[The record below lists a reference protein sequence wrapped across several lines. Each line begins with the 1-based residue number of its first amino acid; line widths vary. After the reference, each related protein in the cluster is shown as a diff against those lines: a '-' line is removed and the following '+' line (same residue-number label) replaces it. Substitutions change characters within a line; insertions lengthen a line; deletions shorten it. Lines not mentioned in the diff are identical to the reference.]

1 MTPAAEPLAGLEAEL
16 AVGHELLK
24 IRRRPRAAL
33 DIGQHGLVD
42 RERQIGADEIRILEW
57 AQHCEAT
64 PNAALITVSTVSASQ
79 MPCSTSETA
88 SRQSACCNRLP
99 MKPGTSFLTCA
110 GVLPAVRCSV
120 MVHSMVWSEV
130 HCVPITSTSG
140 TR

>member
-1 MTPAAEPLAGLEAEL
+1 MAPAAEPLAGLEAEL

-64 PNAALITVSTVSASQ
+64 PERGLDHGVD
-79 MPCSTSETA
+79 
-88 SRQSACCNRLP
+88 RL
-99 MKPGTSFLTCA
+99 
-110 GVLPAVRCSV
+110 GVADAVFDQRDSLAPERMLQPV
-120 MVHSMVWSEV
+120 ANEARHVLL
-130 HCVPITSTSG
+130 
-140 TR
+140 